1 MEETTY
7 FPFPT
12 DYVKIMK
19 NFLKRLLKAAISV
32 AIIAALVAF
41 RYKVDKDLPWE
52 QVITVKFLILAAIH
66 IIPAYVI
73 VWALGDDNL
82 FLAESFAIYMPILI
96 IWYAL
101 LGIVWAIFHSWL
113 HLF

>member
-1 MEETTY
+1 
-7 FPFPT
+7 
-12 DYVKIMK
+12 MK
-19 NFLKRLLKAAISV
+19 KFLKRLLKAAISV

-73 VWALGDDNL
+73 VWAFGDDDHDL
-82 FLAESFAIYMPILI
+82 FLAEIFAIYMPILI

>member
-1 MEETTY
+1 M
-7 FPFPT
+7 
-12 DYVKIMK
+12 DYIKIMK
-19 NFLKRLLKAAISV
+19 KFLKRLLKAAISV
-32 AIIAALVAF
+32 AIIAAIVAF
-41 RYKVDKDLPWE
+41 RYKVDKDL

-73 VWALGDDNL
+73 VWALGDDDL
-82 FLAESFAIYMPILI
+82 FLAESFTIYMPILI

>member
-1 MEETTY
+1 
-7 FPFPT
+7 
-12 DYVKIMK
+12 MK
-19 NFLKRLLKAAISV
+19 KFLKRLLKAAISV

-73 VWALGDDNL
+73 VWALGDDNDL

-101 LGIVWAIFHSWL
+101 LGIVRAIFHSWL

>member
-1 MEETTY
+1 
-7 FPFPT
+7 
-12 DYVKIMK
+12 MK
-19 NFLKRLLKAAISV
+19 KFLKRLLKAAISV

-41 RYKVDKDLPWE
+41 RKVDKDLPWE

-73 VWALGDDNL
+73 VWALGDDNDL
-82 FLAESFAIYMPILI
+82 FLAESFAIFMPILI

-101 LGIVWAIFHSWL
+101 LGIVWAIFHFWL